1 MTSVTRNPRWSA
13 VRGGSPPGAG
23 SGDRRRFVGA
33 GVALGLCALAA
44 LPGTAS
50 AQWKSST
57 GSSWNN
63 PTSSLLDS
71 MLHSQL
77 NQQMMNQGRT
87 VHEVLV
93 PGEAPPGGPWPGAP
107 APAPPRPAL
116 PLTATDFR
124 PAGRRIVPRRLADET
139 PGASPAQKR
148 ELAALYER
156 LLAQYE
162 QVGRPHNVAGALA
175 YLLATGSLVTGG
187 QEPDDATV
195 EAMIRHLNDALAST
209 PAFARMPAVERQA
222 LYESVVIA
230 AGFALNVYLQARM
243 AGDAGQVQVARGIAE
258 TSVMQAFGRPLAGF
272 VLTPGGIVVR

>member
-1 MTSVTRNPRWSA
+1 MTRMQRRQGSSRWSA
-13 VRGGSPPGAG
+13 APGRSPAGAVSGG
-23 SGDRRRFVGA
+23 RRRLAGA
-33 GVALGLCALAA
+33 AAALRLCALAA
-44 LPGTAS
+44 VPGPAV
-50 AQWKSST
+50 AAD
-57 GSSWNN
+57 WNN

-93 PGEAPPGGPWPGAP
+93 PSGPVPGGPWPGGP
-107 APAPPRPAL
+107 APWPPRPA
-116 PLTATDFR
+116 PPITATDFR

-139 PGASPAQKR
+139 PGASAAQKR
-148 ELAALYER
+148 ELAALHER

-175 YLLATGSLVTGG
+175 YLLAIGSLVTGG
-187 QEPDDATV
+187 QEPDEATV

-209 PAFARMPAVERQA
+209 PAFARMPAAERQA

-230 AGFALNVYLQARM
+230 AGFALNMYVQARQ

-272 VLTPGGIVVR
+272 VLTPGGIALR